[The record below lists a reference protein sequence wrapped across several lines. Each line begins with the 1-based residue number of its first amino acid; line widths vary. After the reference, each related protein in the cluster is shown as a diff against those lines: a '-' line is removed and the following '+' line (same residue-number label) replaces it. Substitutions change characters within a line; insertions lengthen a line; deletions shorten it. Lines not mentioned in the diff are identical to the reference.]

1 MKIKKGYL
9 LREMAGGVNVVV
21 GVGNEANTL
30 KGYVTLNDSGALIWK
45 VLEKGAS
52 LQDVVSAILSEYEV
66 EEEIARKDAILVID
80 KLKEIGA
87 LDD

>member
-1 MKIKKGYL
+1 MKIKKGFL

-30 KGYVTLNDSGALIWK
+30 KGYVTLNESGALIWK
-45 VLEKGAS
+45 VLEKGAT
-52 LQDVVSAILSEYEV
+52 LEDVVSAILSEYEV
-66 EEEIARKDAILVID
+66 EKEVARKDAVLVIE

>member
-1 MKIKKGYL
+1 MKIKNGFL
-9 LREMAGGVNVVV
+9 LREMSGGVNVVV

-30 KGYVTLNDSGALIWK
+30 KGYVTLNESGALIWK

-52 LQDVVSAILSEYEV
+52 LEDVVSAILKEYEV
-66 EEEIARKDAILVID
+66 EEEVAKKDAILVIQ

>member
-21 GVGNEANTL
+21 SVGNEANTL

-66 EEEIARKDAILVID
+66 EEEIARKDAILVIE

>member
-1 MKIKKGYL
+1 MKIKKGFI

-30 KGYVTLNDSGALIWK
+30 KGYVTLNESGALIWK

-52 LQDVVSAILSEYEV
+52 LDDVVSAILKEYEV
-66 EEEIARKDAILVID
+66 DEELAKNDAVLVIQ

>member
-9 LREMAGGVNVVV
+9 LRDMAGGVNVVV
-21 GVGNEANTL
+21 SVGNEANTL

-45 VLEKGAS
+45 VLEKGAC

-66 EEEIARKDAILVID
+66 EEEIARKDAILVIE

>member
-1 MKIKKGYL
+1 MKIKNGFL

-30 KGYVTLNDSGALIWK
+30 KGYVTLNESGALIWK

-52 LQDVVSAILSEYEV
+52 LEDVVSAILKEYEV
-66 EEEIARKDAILVID
+66 EEEVAKKDAILVIQ

>member
-66 EEEIARKDAILVID
+66 EEEIARKDAILVIE